1 MALNSREQKSLA
13 LHHYVAWLNFPWFG
27 TIYILVLRYIARYRI
42 RNIRAF
48 QAKVLSLTSEA
59 GQRPFLIC
67 SNHLTL
73 IDSMIITW
81 TMCPIL
87 RSSTNFKRVPWHMPE
102 FANFAK
108 NLPLKIMCYLG
119 KSIYVTRGG
128 GSAERRKSMDQVH
141 WLLNNNHTFCMF
153 PEGGRSRTGR
163 VQTDSVTYSVGE
175 LIQQHPNAQVLCV
188 YMRGDAQQSW
198 GKWPALGDV
207 IEADISA
214 LAFATPAA
222 GRKGARDMSVKIID
236 ELIRLESEYLARQNK
251 RLNLSSAHAT
261 DCQQSSLKKYF

>member
-13 LHHYVAWLNFPWFG
+13 MHHYVAWLNFPWFG
-27 TIYILVLRYIARYRI
+27 TIYILVMRFIARYKI

-48 QAKVLSLTSEA
+48 QAKVLSLTPDV
-59 GQRPFLIC
+59 GQRPHIIC

-81 TMCPIL
+81 AMCPIL
-87 RSSTNFKRVPWHMPE
+87 SAAGNFKRVPWHMPE

-119 KSIYVTRGG
+119 KSIYVKRGG
-128 GSAERRKSMDQVH
+128 GSGDRRKSMDQVH
-141 WLLNNNHTFCMF
+141 WLLNENHTFCMF

-163 VQTDSVTYSVGE
+163 VEADSVTYSVGE
-175 LIQQHPNAQVLCV
+175 LIQLHPKARVLCV

-198 GKWPALGDV
+198 GKWPTLGDT
-207 IEADISA
+207 IEADISE
-214 LAFATPAA
+214 LIFETPEA

-236 ELIRLESEYLARQNK
+236 ELIKLESEYLARQK
-251 RLNLSSAHAT
+251 DRHDSAPVTANRRPS
-261 DCQQSSLKKYF
+261 QA